1 MSERRHILSTL
12 ANIKFFT
19 VDGFSYFILAHT
31 TTWSVFKMGVYIP
44 PVRSSILNGRGKVT
58 FCYGIT
64 VTDVHNLVLG
74 TYLHYPKFIK
84 FFALESQLHMSIIF
98 CANELIQPLFYNIYG
113 ADHERRY
120 KRFGATQSYLE
131 K

>member
-1 MSERRHILSTL
+1 MGVFQNSKYGSLGCFANPGRRGGLSERRHILSTL

-64 VTDVHNLVLG
+64 VTDVH
-74 TYLHYPKFIK
+74 K
-84 FFALESQLHMSIIF
+84 
-98 CANELIQPLFYNIYG
+98 
-113 ADHERRY
+113 
-120 KRFGATQSYLE
+120 
-131 K
+131 